1 MSEETKDVLGIA
13 GAFLLGL
20 LFVSAASVGKERAH
34 YDYDR
39 GYAAAVDSV
48 QAVEQKA
55 TRPHLIDLADVPYL
69 VYVDRDSIVRVL
81 RFGGHK

>member
-1 MSEETKDVLGIA
+1 MSERTLNAVQAALLVVAAFFFGLSA
-13 GAFLLGL
+13 GKWY
-20 LFVSAASVGKERAH
+20 VEQTNYRA
-34 YDYDR
+34 

-48 QAVEQKA
+48 RAVERKA
-55 TRPHLIDLADVPYL
+55 TRPHLVDLSDVPYL

>member
-1 MSEETKDVLGIA
+1 MKDAATFAIVV
-13 GAFLLGL
+13 FLVVGMT
-20 LFVSAASVGKERAH
+20 AAYGNHIRDPQVREQGRRA
-34 YDYDR
+34 

-48 QAVEQKA
+48 RAVEQKA